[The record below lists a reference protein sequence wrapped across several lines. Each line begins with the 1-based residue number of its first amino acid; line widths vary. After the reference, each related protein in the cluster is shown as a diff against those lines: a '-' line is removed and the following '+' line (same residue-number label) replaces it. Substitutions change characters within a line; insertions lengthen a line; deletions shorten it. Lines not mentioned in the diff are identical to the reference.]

1 MIHVTAQSMPSGK
14 SREKV
19 TRPMSCSILMD
30 VHFDGARASS
40 RHSIPGTEN
49 TCSFVSFELRAAQA
63 WITTDYGRVNRV
75 EPQLVVRSGRE
86 LERMA
91 ALHRHSPRAVRRYR
105 PPSDLML
112 QAANDRFGRFIAS
125 HHVNVR
131 LLRISLKKP
140 SSIPS
145 DGEACGVSE
154 KGLEGLFG
162 RQLLGRHPGA
172 MRPAFPEAY

>member
-1 MIHVTAQSMPSGK
+1 
-14 SREKV
+14 
-19 TRPMSCSILMD
+19 
-30 VHFDGARASS
+30 
-40 RHSIPGTEN
+40 
-49 TCSFVSFELRAAQA
+49 
-63 WITTDYGRVNRV
+63 
-75 EPQLVVRSGRE
+75 
-86 LERMA
+86 MA

-162 RQLLGRHPGA
+162 RQLLPPPWRYAASISGSLLIGLKRA
-172 MRPAFPEAY
+172 RRLRF